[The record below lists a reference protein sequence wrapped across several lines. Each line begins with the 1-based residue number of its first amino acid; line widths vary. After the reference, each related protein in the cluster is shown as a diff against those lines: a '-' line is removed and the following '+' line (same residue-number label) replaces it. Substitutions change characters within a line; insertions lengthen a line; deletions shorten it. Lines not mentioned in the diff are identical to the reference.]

1 MIRDYGDPDDL
12 LELLRRATFNVAV
25 ANADAHAKNLSFLHC
40 SQDVSVRLAP
50 VYDVISTV
58 ALEVNDDQGR
68 PAKASTK
75 MGQRVSNVSDLEEVT
90 AADLVA
96 EAVAWRVRKATAA
109 SVVNDMIDRIQD
121 TLPGLD
127 GDERV
132 LRVIERSVSQLA
144 SRQRTAG

>member
-1 MIRDYGDPDDL
+1 MIRDYGHLDDL
-12 LELLRRATFNVAV
+12 LELLRRVTFNVAV
-25 ANADAHAKNLSFLHC
+25 ANADAHAKNLSFFHYI
-40 SQDVSVRLAP
+40 QDVSVRLTP

-58 ALEVNDDQGR
+58 ALEVTDDQRR
-68 PAKASTK
+68 PVKATTK
-75 MGQRVSNVSDLEEVT
+75 MAQRVSNVSDLEEVT

>member
-1 MIRDYGDPDDL
+1 M
-12 LELLRRATFNVAV
+12 
-25 ANADAHAKNLSFLHC
+25 
-40 SQDVSVRLAP
+40 
-50 VYDVISTV
+50 ISTV
-58 ALEVNDDQGR
+58 ALEVTDDQRR
-68 PAKASTK
+68 PVKATTK
-75 MGQRVSNVSDLEEVT
+75 MAQRVSNVSDLEEVT

>member
-1 MIRDYGDPDDL
+1 
-12 LELLRRATFNVAV
+12 
-25 ANADAHAKNLSFLHC
+25 
-40 SQDVSVRLAP
+40 
-50 VYDVISTV
+50 VISTV
-58 ALEVNDDQGR
+58 ALEVTDDQGR

-75 MGQRVSNVSDLEEVT
+75 MGQRVCGASDLEEVT
-90 AADLVA
+90 AEDIVA

-132 LRVIERSVSQLA
+132 LRVIERSISQLA